1 MKKFEKLALLVI
13 TLGSIGIIS
22 NPISADTNKTPEQS
36 VNELFVNLKDTD
48 KVTPL
53 PNGAFVRGEAEVIKG
68 EDFNKLPENSR
79 TKVSELHK
87 ISKTYDSN
95 SNEAITVA
103 QAKKTMVN
111 NIKKD
116 IALDNETKSNPTLK
130 GSFPP
135 DPATSYRVLI
145 AGEVYN
151 SQKFSSN
158 GWQFSG
164 MVFLNKGASHGVN
177 GWLDWKTNVDSGTV
191 GDSQDMYNIYYLGW
205 ATSGIIIY
213 PGNGYKRIYP
223 TTGQWLAYATYKAK
237 AGTTYSVRGTG
248 IG

>member
-1 MKKFEKLALLVI
+1 MKKIKKLVLLALS
-13 TLGSIGIIS
+13 LGAIGNIS
-22 NPISADTNKTPEQS
+22 YSISADTDKTPEQS
-36 VNELFVNLKDTD
+36 VNELFSDLKDTD

-53 PNGAFVRGEAEVIKG
+53 PNGSFVRGEAEVIKE
-68 EDFNKLPENSR
+68 EDFNKLPKNSR

-87 ISKTYDSN
+87 IARTYNSN
-95 SNEAITVA
+95 SSEAITVA
-103 QAKKTMVN
+103 QAKKTMVT

-116 IALDNETKSNPTLK
+116 IDLENRFKLNPTVK
-130 GSFPP
+130 GSVPP
-135 DPATSYRVLI
+135 DPATSYRVLV

-164 MVFLNKGASHGVN
+164 MVFLNKGASQGVN
-177 GWLDWKTNVDSGTV
+177 GWLDWKTYVDSGTV
-191 GDSQDMYNIYYLGW
+191 CDSQDIFNIYYLEW
-205 ATSGIIIY
+205 ATSGVIIY
-213 PGNGYKRIYP
+213 PGDGFKQIYP
-223 TTGQWLAYATYKAK
+223 TTGQWLAYATYNAK